1 MPDDEVSEK
10 PIELRAKVASGV
22 RQVIFQAAEN
32 VVRQELFEESL
43 RPIDALRP

>member
-10 PIELRAKVASGV
+10 PIELRAEAASRV

-32 VVRQELFEESL
+32 AV
-43 RPIDALRP
+43 P